1 MKEPPELYELDV
13 VAIQQYQCNR
23 SPMLFVDRISH
34 VKPGEFAIGYKNFTF
49 NEWFFPEHYPDDPN
63 VPGFVLV
70 EAMVQVFLMTF
81 LTFPEHKGER
91 TNFVKINDVSF
102 RSKVT
107 PGDRLEIDARLTKF
121 KRGIAHGQVEG
132 RIKEDIACEGNF
144 TVAVPTILN
153 KFKPR
158 PLSK

>member
-1 MKEPPELYELDV
+1 MKKYSELNDLDV
-13 VAIQQYQCNR
+13 VKIQQYQCNR
-23 SPMLFVDRISH
+23 SPMLFVDKISH
-34 VKPGEFAIGYKNFTF
+34 VVPGEFAEGYKNFTY

-81 LTFPEHKGER
+81 LTIPEYKGEK
-91 TNFVKINDVSF
+91 TNFVKINEVAF

-107 PGDRLEIDARLTKF
+107 PGDRLDIHAKLKKF
-121 KRGIAHGQVEG
+121 KRGIAYGEVESLING
-132 RIKEDIACEGNF
+132 NVACEGTF
-144 TVAVPTILN
+144 TVAIPTVLD

-158 PLSK
+158 R